1 MCWRVKC
8 RYSSQSNRKRIPR
21 IVLLTLSILLMAV
34 VVGSLSLFVL
44 RGVLHLD
51 FSQDYRQI
59 EGVDQILFQENWH
72 HKMYTRSFWGLRYT
86 GQEGKEKNSLED
98 VETAENQ
105 EAEIKW
111 LDADVYDISKARDY
125 VVWYDAQ
132 EDKILSGNIK
142 GEMIGS
148 FDTQYTVEQIAL
160 SPDERY
166 ILFCEI
172 EYGVNGGYSTD
183 EEYCYY
189 WVIDTKDGAQYTIY
203 SGYREW
209 FELYWE

>member
-98 VETAENQ
+98 V
-105 EAEIKW
+105 
-111 LDADVYDISKARDY
+111 
-125 VVWYDAQ
+125 
-132 EDKILSGNIK
+132 
-142 GEMIGS
+142 
-148 FDTQYTVEQIAL
+148 
-160 SPDERY
+160 
-166 ILFCEI
+166 
-172 EYGVNGGYSTD
+172 
-183 EEYCYY
+183 
-189 WVIDTKDGAQYTIY
+189 
-203 SGYREW
+203 
-209 FELYWE
+209 